1 MDPTVQP
8 PPPPA
13 AQGSSSQATMAL
25 VLGIV
30 GIVCCGLAAPVAW
43 WMGQKELAAIDA
55 GTNPESG
62 RGLATAGKI
71 LGIIGTILLVLGLI
85 WMIGFGG
92 LAFLSALSGAA
103 NGG

>member
-13 AQGSSSQATMAL
+13 AMGSSSQATMSL

-30 GIVCCGLAAPVAW
+30 GIVCCGLAAPFAW
-43 WMGQKELAAIDA
+43 WMGKKELAAIDA
-55 GTNPESG
+55 GTNPEAG

-85 WMIGFGG
+85 WMFFMGG
-92 LAFLSALSGAA
+92 LAVLSALSESA
-103 NGG
+103 GG